1 MMQFFADQIDQMDLA
16 LDQLAMHD
24 RNFDRFAL
32 MLIDNVVELSLH
44 NYAKDRSYEN
54 DMWGRFSEP
63 RNDPKLVAAALGQRF
78 DSKIKLARSTKFLS
92 DAVCNSIQY
101 LHSFRNTAYHRGLRH
116 DGILHSLA
124 LFYFKN
130 ACVVLAN
137 HSPMV
142 WSSGSRDRISHRAAK
157 YLGKIGLMA
166 PKSAFDAAWER
177 LRQVADTMS
186 DSMISDLHS
195 DMKETIER
203 TNSSLDFLTEND
215 FGEQKDRS
223 AIVIS
228 CQAWPFAF
236 TDAGKKYAV
245 ENRGPTS
252 TIQDH
257 VEWIS
262 SNYPWP
268 IKSDP
273 IPGWLKRLDSLK
285 LEKDPHIALKK
296 YCDFLNQTEE
306 IRSSINEAEYQ
317 LDSHIQQLVDEA
329 RGK

>member
-16 LDQLAMHD
+16 LDQLAMND
-24 RNFDRFAL
+24 RNFNRFAL
-32 MLIDNVVELSLH
+32 MLIDNVVELTLH

-63 RNDPKLVAAALGQRF
+63 RYDPKLVTAALGQRF

-130 ACVVLAN
+130 ACLVLAS
-137 HSPMV
+137 HTPMV
-142 WSSGSRDRISHRAAK
+142 WSSGSGALISHRAAK
-157 YLGKIGLMA
+157 YLGKVGFMV
-166 PKSAFDAAWER
+166 PKAAFDAAWER
-177 LRQVADTMS
+177 LRQVAESMN
-186 DSMISDLHS
+186 DSMISDLHG
-195 DMKETIER
+195 DMRETIER
-203 TNSSLDFLTEND
+203 TNGSVDFLTENG
-215 FGEQKDRS
+215 FGEQKGRS
-223 AIVIS
+223 AVVID
-228 CQAWPFAF
+228 CQMWPFVF
-236 TDAGKKYAV
+236 TDAAKKYAE
-245 ENRGPTS
+245 ENGGPKS
-252 TIQDH
+252 TDRKY

-262 SNYPWP
+262 SNYPWSV
-268 IKSDP
+268 KSDP
-273 IPGWLKRLDSLK
+273 IPSWLKRLDALK
-285 LEKDPHIALKK
+285 QEVDPHVALKK

-306 IRSSINEAEYQ
+306 IRSRIGEAESN
-317 LDSHIQQLVDEA
+317 LDSHIQQLIDEA